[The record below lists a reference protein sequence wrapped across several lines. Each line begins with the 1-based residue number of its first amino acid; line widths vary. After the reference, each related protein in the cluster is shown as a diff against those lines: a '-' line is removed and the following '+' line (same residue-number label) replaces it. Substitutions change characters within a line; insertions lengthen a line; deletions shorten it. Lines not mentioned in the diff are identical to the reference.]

1 MLHHIYTTTKYPK
14 KHRLTGEV
22 GVRALCYRSMR
33 KSEAPH
39 RLSIKLLDSSPVLLC
54 GRCCYV
60 QSHSGTALPNSTL
73 LTTQS
78 AGCPPV
84 HSCTESEQQW
94 HKPRTVGVKPGPINS
109 MIFTKP
115 VPNRMAQTGVRS
127 GFYRG
132 IVGPLPDP

>member
-1 MLHHIYTTTKYPK
+1 MLHHIYTTTK
-14 KHRLTGEV
+14 
-22 GVRALCYRSMR
+22 
-33 KSEAPH
+33 
-39 RLSIKLLDSSPVLLC
+39 IKLLDSSPVLLC